1 MPGPL
6 GRRAGWR
13 VGQNYCRDRRGS
25 ACSFHVTWSDMRTMS
40 RWGRLA
46 EKNPLVTA
54 LVLSLL
60 VHLAL
65 LGAWKAGDHLGWWK
79 HSPEWLNAWT
89 RWLAKTQ
96 LELFPKLIEARQ
108 PPQAAAAPVIPLT
121 FVEVD
126 PATVTAEAPPN
137 ARHYSSQNAKASNPD
152 ATVER
157 ETPTIESRQDKVVRV
172 MENEPAKPFPLQPS
186 APAPP
191 KPEPAVKPG
200 DLALRKPSEG
210 QLETDTVEN
219 RAKTRPRTLAQARA
233 AKGILQ
239 GEPIKQ
245 DGGVR
250 NRGKIAFDTKATP
263 FGEYDRLFIAAVEQ
277 TWHQLLDDHRG
288 NQRSGRVVIDFKL
301 NSDGRITEMR
311 MADNDAG
318 EIYGMICQRAILD
331 PAPYQKWPPDMLRT
345 IGSNTR
351 EIRFTFYYN

>member
-1 MPGPL
+1 M
-6 GRRAGWR
+6 
-13 VGQNYCRDRRGS
+13 
-25 ACSFHVTWSDMRTMS
+25 
-40 RWGRLA
+40 

-54 LVLSLL
+54 LVLSLM

-65 LGAWKAGDHLGWWK
+65 LGVWKVGDQMGWWK

-96 LELFPKLIEARQ
+96 IELFPRLIKPKAQLQEAA
-108 PPQAAAAPVIPLT
+108 PTTPVIPMT

-152 ATVER
+152 ATVEQ
-157 ETPTIESRQDKVVRV
+157 ETPKIESRQDKVVRV
-172 MENEPAKPFPLQPS
+172 MENDQTKPFPLQP
-186 APAPP
+186 APAPQP
-191 KPEPAVKPG
+191 KAEPAEAAAPEVKPG
-200 DLALRKPSEG
+200 DLAMRKPSEG
-210 QLETDTVEN
+210 ELDMDTVGN
-219 RAKTRPRTLAQARA
+219 RPKSRPRTLAAARA
-233 AKGILQ
+233 ARGILQ

-245 DGGVR
+245 EGGVR

-263 FGEYDRLFIAAVEQ
+263 FGEYDRLFIAAVER
-277 TWHQLLDDHRG
+277 TWHQLLEDHRG
-288 NQRSGRVVIDFKL
+288 NQRSGRVVVDFKL

-311 MADNDAG
+311 VSDNDAG

-345 IGSNTR
+345 IGSHTR
-351 EIRFTFYYN
+351 EIRFTFFYN